1 MPTGVCSDFSLK
13 YIEILVES
21 QTTEVSAKAQGS
33 NSAFDVLMNVNRV
46 KKYDW
51 LPEKKDDPKNRQE
64 KLYNEILDVCVTQFS
79 VCFNEKQKDV
89 GMLIINTLTDVCW
102 FLDPFIERFEKRC
115 INIPKVWKFH
125 GFRDWRSQH
134 KKPPQISSEELA
146 KKSNALA
153 KVLMLPWWLNRSF
166 SAFKD
171 SVSELLSAME
181 YYHKSL
187 TDQLERTQRNHYS
200 STPVRSVADNWGL
213 TVIEAEEMQR

>member
-1 MPTGVCSDFSLK
+1 MTGF
-13 YIEILVES
+13 
-21 QTTEVSAKAQGS
+21 Q
-33 NSAFDVLMNVNRV
+33 
-46 KKYDW
+46 KK
-51 LPEKKDDPKNRQE
+51 
-64 KLYNEILDVCVTQFS
+64 S
-79 VCFNEKQKDV
+79 EKQKDV
-89 GMLIINTLTDVCW
+89 GILIINTLTDVCW

-134 KKPPQISSEELA
+134 KKPLQISSEELA

-153 KVLMLPWWLNRSF
+153 KVFMLPWWLNRSF

-187 TDQLERTQRNHYS
+187 ADQLERTQRNHYS

-213 TVIEAEEMQR
+213 TVIEVDDLRSKILERLPLNTPAPSASWIRLNFMPSNQFSASALNYTRRFNVP